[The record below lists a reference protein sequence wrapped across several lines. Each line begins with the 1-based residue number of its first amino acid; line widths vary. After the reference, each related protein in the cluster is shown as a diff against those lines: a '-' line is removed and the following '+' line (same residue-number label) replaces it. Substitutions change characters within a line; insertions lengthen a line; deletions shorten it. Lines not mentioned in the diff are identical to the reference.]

1 MHWHWTVGLT
11 HGIASHDITC
21 VWLCVCVCAVRSHY
35 VTPASVGNNN
45 LTEHSLCASVCAQV
59 IYASLGPNKL
69 AYCPTE
75 MIYHWPP
82 GHCQYFPCALP
93 QWNWSHTSPIEGRS
107 HRFLG
112 IPTPKWENQMCFRKI
127 NFQKFFFAKFSQF
140 FITCA
145 ISLDRS
151 DVQFV

>member
-1 MHWHWTVGLT
+1 MHGQIEDDSFRTEQSVALIPYRLTDAAAVQLSLRRDRQQHRHWHWKCT
-11 HGIASHDITC
+11 GIERLGSRMASHRMTLRVCDY
-21 VWLCVCVCAVRSHY
+21 VCVCLCAVRSHY

-93 QWNWSHTSPIEGRS
+93 QWN
-107 HRFLG
+107 
-112 IPTPKWENQMCFRKI
+112 
-127 NFQKFFFAKFSQF
+127 
-140 FITCA
+140 
-145 ISLDRS
+145 
-151 DVQFV
+151 